1 MKSKHSPLTPHVSF
15 AQNRLFIT
23 FTLFLLIGLPSSL
36 LPEENYGTWLWI
48 NFMLAVF
55 LTIIN
60 HFIWMRQKHDSKRYF
75 WFHSLV
81 MLAGLAFYVI
91 TPLFRVIYPSIS
103 FWILLA
109 GVLVYVLFIFSKYDA
124 IGGAIINPR
133 KKGFKLVIF
142 AFFSILL
149 LAGSSVWAFM
159 LGSDA
164 APVNG
169 LAVFFFLMG
178 IFFLTL
184 APAMLVTPER
194 AEELAQA
201 AE

>member
-1 MKSKHSPLTPHVSF
+1 MKSKHSLLAPHVPF
-15 AQNRLFIT
+15 AQNRLFLT
-23 FTLFLLIGLPSSL
+23 FMLFLIIGLPSSL
-36 LPEENYGTWLWI
+36 LPEENYEVWLLI
-48 NFMLAVF
+48 NLMLAVL
-55 LTIIN
+55 LTVIN
-60 HFIWMRQKHDSKRYF
+60 YFIWMRQKHDSKRYF
-75 WFHSLV
+75 SLHSLV

-109 GVLVYVLFIFSKYDA
+109 GVLVYVFFIFSKYDA

-133 KKGFKLVIF
+133 KKGVKLVIS

-169 LAVFFFLMG
+169 LAAFFFLMG

-184 APAMLVTPER
+184 APAMLVTPEH
-194 AEELAQA
+194 AEELVQA
-201 AE
+201 AD